1 MRPPTMINNVTNSTA
16 RSRLALW
23 LAIGLLL
30 TLALTACGGSPA
42 GPLVKEGNDAYTRAA
57 YDEAWA
63 AYQAAQIEDPERA
76 EPYYNAANALY
87 RQGQYAEAL
96 EQMQLALAYAD
107 QETLAASGFFNRG
120 NSAFNSEDPAAAV
133 ESYRQ
138 ALLRN
143 PDDLDAKYNLELALQ
158 QLEQQEQ
165 ENQEQPNE
173 EEQQD
178 EGDQQNEEQ
187 QDESE
192 SGEGEEEQEQE
203 GEQSESQDGEGD
215 QEQEQAGEEGDPS
228 DQQDGQDGQPEDE
241 GEPQDEDESQPG
253 QDGQPDQ
260 PKPGDGELTEGEPG
274 SDDGFGVMPE
284 PGQRLSADQA
294 RQLLAAIGQN
304 SQTLAQRLGQIFAGG
319 NRPPVQDW

>member
-1 MRPPTMINNVTNSTA
+1 MLDLILTRVTRLRP
-16 RSRLALW
+16 ALW
-23 LAIGLLL
+23 LAVGLLL
-30 TLALTACGGSPA
+30 TASLAACTGSPA
-42 GPLVKEGNDAYTRAA
+42 GPLVRDGNDAYARAA

-96 EQMQLALAYAD
+96 EQMQLALTYAD
-107 QETLAASGFFNRG
+107 QEELAASGYFNRG
-120 NSAFNSEDPAAAV
+120 NSAFNSQDLATAV

-165 ENQEQPNE
+165 DSQEQPND

-178 EGDQQNEEQ
+178 QGDQQNDDQ
-187 QDESE
+187 QPESE
-192 SGEGEEEQEQE
+192 SGEGDEEQEQPEQGDQSDEQNGE
-203 GEQSESQDGEGD
+203 GEQD
-215 QEQEQAGEEGDPS
+215 QEQPGEDGDPS
-228 DQQDGQDGQPEDE
+228 DGQD
-241 GEPQDEDESQPG
+241 GEPQDEGEPQPG

-260 PKPGDGELTEGEPG
+260 PGDGELTEGEPD
-274 SDDGFGVMPE
+274 SEDSFGVMPE

-304 SQTLAQRLGQIFAGG
+304 SETLAQRLGQIFAGS

>member
-1 MRPPTMINNVTNSTA
+1 MKTRSELNHTTTPPTRSIARDST
-16 RSRLALW
+16 RKRWNRCSLAL
-23 LAIGLLL
+23 
-30 TLALTACGGSPA
+30 S
-42 GPLVKEGNDAYTRAA
+42 
-57 YDEAWA
+57 
-63 AYQAAQIEDPERA
+63 
-76 EPYYNAANALY
+76 
-87 RQGQYAEAL
+87 
-96 EQMQLALAYAD
+96 YAD
-107 QETLAASGFFNRG
+107 QEALAASGFFNQG
-120 NSAFNSEDPAAAV
+120 NSAFNSQDPATAV

-143 PDDLDAKYNLELALQ
+143 PGDLDAKYNLELALQ

-165 ENQEQPNE
+165 ENQEQSND

-187 QDESE
+187 QEESE
-192 SGEGEEEQEQE
+192 SGEGQEEQQQE
-203 GEQSESQDGEGD
+203 GEQSESQDGQGD
-215 QEQEQAGEEGDPS
+215 QEQAQSGEEGDPS

-241 GEPQDEDESQPG
+241 SDPEDSGEPQPG

-260 PKPGDGELTEGEPG
+260 PEPGDGDLTEGEPG
-274 SDDGFGVMPE
+274 GEDGFGVMPE

-304 SQTLAQRLGQIFAGG
+304 SETLAQRLGQIFAGS